1 VNAHAGT
8 MLRDARTA
16 KGLLQWE
23 AARDAGMTASRLS
36 VIETGKAPVRPLDA
50 ARLAPVL
57 GLDEEDLMR
66 APRPEPAVRRT
77 ALPART
83 AAASRAVLARSF
95 KDIPATCPCDWRMT
109 FEKYRP
115 SGWELTVVR
124 GACMHH
130 GSGR

>member
-1 VNAHAGT
+1 MTAHAGT

-36 VIETGKAPVRPLDA
+36 VIETDKAPVRPLDA

-57 GLDEEDLMR
+57 GLDEADLMR
-66 APRPEPAVRRT
+66 APRPEAAVRPAAPSSRT
-77 ALPART
+77 APPSQ
-83 AAASRAVLARSF
+83 AAWARSF
-95 KDIPATCPCDWRMT
+95 KDIPATCPCDWAMQFSKR
-109 FEKYRP
+109 RP
-115 SGWELTVVR
+115 SGWELAGVR
-124 GACMHH
+124 GTCMHH